1 MKKLILIIL
10 FLGVA
15 KAFAQYPIISDLEKK
30 PGVYRDYNEFKNN
43 RPSIKL
49 EYPIIDKQ
57 IELSA
62 TSTLKV
68 YALDI
73 SKKESREIGN
83 VFGFCDGKRIFI
95 VSSDGTILP
104 NDLHK
109 FVFYKVEY
117 LLKYAIFDVLS
128 NNTQFTTDAMTG
140 SMEFGGTNQTKK
152 TMFFNFATAEL
163 TTLTKNRLKE
173 ILSDKPELLEKFK
186 KQSNK
191 EDYLKKYLIDYL
203 KS

>member
-1 MKKLILIIL
+1 MKKVVLIIL
-10 FLGVA
+10 FLGFG
-15 KAFAQYPIISDLEKK
+15 KTFAQYPIISDSEKK
-30 PGVYRDYNEFKNN
+30 PGIYKDYTEFRNN
-43 RPSIKL
+43 SPSIKL
-49 EYPIIDKQ
+49 DYPILTNQ

-62 TSTLKV
+62 TSSLKV

-73 SKKESREIGN
+73 PKKESREIGN

-95 VSSDGTILP
+95 VSSEGTILP

-117 LLKYAIFDVLS
+117 FLKYAVY
-128 NNTQFTTDAMTG
+128 DAIQNKTEMTMDG
-140 SMEFGGTNQTKK
+140 SGTMSMSGGGQAKQT
-152 TMFFNFATAEL
+152 FIFNFETGEIAA
-163 TTLTKNRLKE
+163 LTKNRLKQ
-173 ILSDKPELLEKFK
+173 ILADKPALLEKFK

-191 EDYLKKYLIDYL
+191 DDYLKKYLIDYL